1 MILCEALMI
10 LAKTRTVACGGAC
23 EREWVPKIKSQHYK
37 YSTWLAVY
45 LQLCRFYYVKLVKV
59 YFNSSYP
66 PMIKRMWRPYIFLLG
81 LIMHTSVMWCVYR
94 TSCHGYPLFLY
105 QEQRIMHLP
114 KKEYRKHVTIVWYL
128 LRVFWCLIK
137 SELKSY
143 DSTKNG
149 SSIGQLKM
157 EHFKVLLQKFTTPLH
172 FKEMTGQACK
182 GPWPCDTLYI
192 LKFLVISLQK
202 VTTLLHLFV

>member
-1 MILCEALMI
+1 MSLLLCEISKGL
-10 LAKTRTVACGGAC
+10 
-23 EREWVPKIKSQHYK
+23 
-37 YSTWLAVY
+37 
-45 LQLCRFYYVKLVKV
+45 LQFIIPTYDQTNVKA
-59 YFNSSYP
+59 
-66 PMIKRMWRPYIFLLG
+66 IYISFRVNNAH
-81 LIMHTSVMWCVYR
+81 ICDVMWCVYR